1 MPDEDQKGS
10 TMDYGKQG
18 NQKVGKHEPINKEG
32 GKGAK
37 TTGNGRATKAELVA
51 KLKAAAEANQK
62 DKA

>member
-1 MPDEDQKGS
+1 
-10 TMDYGKQG
+10 MDYGKQG

-37 TTGNGRATKAELVA
+37 ETSNGRPTKAELVA

-62 DKA
+62 DKAK

>member
-1 MPDEDQKGS
+1 
-10 TMDYGKQG
+10 MDYGKSG
-18 NQKVGKHEPINKEG
+18 NAKVGKHEPINKEG
-32 GKGAK
+32 VKGAK